1 MTAQGVGGSWG
12 RHCGD
17 VCATGLWVAPL
28 PVHRDGEGP
37 PGPLRLVWPCV
48 NASGRR
54 QAWAAWSH
62 LSYPTAPGAPNLS
75 VATHVRSL
83 LRAEVGAPPPQ
94 QSRGRSCTVG
104 RRTHGLHLTPTLSTE
119 GLGLGPNAG
128 QPRRQLASGG
138 GGELCTGQGSAETAG
153 AAPGGAWLPRVLEP
167 WNSEECGGSKATRVN
182 PTRLSAKEGLPLC

>member
-1 MTAQGVGGSWG
+1 MCVGGSWG

-54 QAWAAWSH
+54 QAWAARSH

-75 VATHVRSL
+75 VATHVRPL
-83 LRAEVGAPPPQ
+83 PRPQ
-94 QSRGRSCTVG
+94 RWPAT
-104 RRTHGLHLTPTLSTE
+104 
-119 GLGLGPNAG
+119 
-128 QPRRQLASGG
+128 
-138 GGELCTGQGSAETAG
+138 ETAG
-153 AAPGGAWLPRVLEP
+153 LGGRGGTVHWAGLGRDSWGCSWGGLASQGPRTLE
-167 WNSEECGGSKATRVN
+167 
-182 PTRLSAKEGLPLC
+182 L